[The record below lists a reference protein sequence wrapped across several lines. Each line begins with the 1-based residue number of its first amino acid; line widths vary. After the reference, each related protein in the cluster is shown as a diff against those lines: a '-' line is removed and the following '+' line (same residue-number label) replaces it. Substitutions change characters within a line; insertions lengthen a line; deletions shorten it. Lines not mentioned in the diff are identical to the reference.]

1 MHMHKVKISI
11 EVYRKATIGVA
22 HEKLK
27 KKKNNVSY
35 NIPTKRKKEDGDG

>member
-11 EVYRKATIGVA
+11 EVYRKA
-22 HEKLK
+22 
-27 KKKNNVSY
+27 Y